1 MIIKKADLAALAA
14 WKSQYPPELTID
26 IVLAGRSN
34 VGKSSLI
41 NRLLNRKALARTS
54 SNPGKTRTLNFYS
67 VNDAWYFVD
76 LPGYGY
82 AKVSLEER
90 EAFKKMVN
98 RYLETPRRREFWQ
111 LIDARHKPGELD
123 QQMSAYLRSVGIP
136 YLIVATKA
144 DKLSKNQI
152 AKQKKIIMQ
161 ELALNESELVFFS
174 ATTGLNRDLLL
185 ARIAEQIEKDNGKEK
200 ARD

>member
-14 WKSQYPPELTID
+14 WKSQYPPELAID

-123 QQMSAYLRSVGIP
+123 QQMSSYLRSVGIP

-152 AKQKKIIMQ
+152 AKQKKVIMQ

-174 ATTGLNRDLLL
+174 ATSGFNRDLLL
-185 ARIAEQIEKDNGKEK
+185 ARIAEQIEKENG
-200 ARD
+200 

>member
-14 WKSQYPPELTID
+14 WKSQYPPELAID

-152 AKQKKIIMQ
+152 AKQKKVIMQ

-185 ARIAEQIEKDNGKEK
+185 ARIAEQIEKENG
-200 ARD
+200 

>member
-1 MIIKKADLAALAA
+1 MAA

-41 NRLLNRKALARTS
+41 NRLVNRKALARTS
-54 SNPGKTRTLNFYS
+54 SSPGKTRTLNFYS

-82 AKVSLEER
+82 AKVSHSER
-90 EAFKKMVN
+90 DAFKKMVDT
-98 RYLETPRRREFWQ
+98 YLETPRPREIWQ
-111 LIDARHKPGELD
+111 LIDARHKPTDLD
-123 QQMSAYLRSVGIP
+123 CQMSAYLRSVGIP

-144 DKLSKNQI
+144 DKLSKNEL
-152 AKQKKIIMQ
+152 AKQKRVILR
-161 ELALNESELVFFS
+161 ELELDESQLMVFSALNGMNKDALLERIDRYIS
-174 ATTGLNRDLLL
+174 AGQE
-185 ARIAEQIEKDNGKEK
+185 I
-200 ARD
+200 